1 MDDPWGSPWASSEN
15 VPRSLLSPPPK
26 AFFGGGGGAAGAG
39 SAASSPGLAPWTDN
53 AALGGW
59 PTPDYGDN
67 NIWAVG
73 AADSPARTP
82 HLVPKPDAQTASI
95 AFPENTA
102 ASPAFPPSLRS
113 RTSSVFRQSSPDP
126 WASDSPWLDSSLSLP
141 QPELH
146 SRHDDGDDNAADT
159 RSRDRVGN
167 TPDDVV
173 IRVEEP
179 PVTPR
184 TPAPP
189 SAASGKEDAQPAAQQ
204 DGSRQAAASEHP
216 DVPSKPPSTLSA
228 DSDRGPDRPDSP
240 ITSVDE
246 DHTLRPQHSLR
257 RASGKVAQLVDKFDG
272 IARALSDE
280 STERQRQPSTISE
293 TQERSHGELRAPGS
307 CTPDVSDAEN
317 PGAGALGT
325 SETSSPTRPL
335 SPEPGSAPAA
345 DLHDRHCEGP
355 HTERSTHHAAAPKAP
370 SKPVQELIEKFG
382 PIPFPVDVDRLDDLP
397 DLVVEPS
404 ANEDK
409 HMASEVSDRIISDS
423 FETVEERKAWYRI
436 SRYGSMRKHNSG
448 DDENYHGVVWSSSQ
462 LHGETIKVVR
472 RWMEEDS
479 FSGRPTFGG
488 SKRMGV
494 FNWDSKAAPVDM
506 DKIFG
511 PRPSAAPSRS
521 SSIAL
526 QSHTPRSSTDSGLNS
541 FEQQRVFSSPPAETS
556 SPTSSPAASF
566 GWNSPAPSSPP
577 AKPPYMAF
585 RFPAPPKAPTPLSL
599 PPLVPSAPQADKAVS
614 PVPLAE
620 SGEGAFEDDDDDWG
634 EMVSSPTHVL
644 DSGFPELSAP
654 LTELTNTVSGPMG
667 HRNSNSLAG
676 KPAGSDRSP
685 LVSDREQAPQAV
697 PNARPASAAASKAPM
712 VDAWA
717 SADFSLFETSLP
729 AADARPPPADTS
741 ETVFTKPPVA
751 QRVNTSPSR
760 AVPATPTN
768 VVLGPVIA
776 PKVEEEQERLVRSI
790 IQNLPDLSYMVR

>member
-26 AFFGGGGGAAGAG
+26 AFFGGGGIAGAG

-67 NIWAVG
+67 NIWAAG
-73 AADSPARTP
+73 GGDSPARTP
-82 HLVPKPDAQTASI
+82 HLAPRSDGQTASI
-95 AFPENTA
+95 AFPENAA

-126 WASDSPWLDSSLSLP
+126 WASDSPWLDSSVSLP

-146 SRHDDGDDNAADT
+146 GRHDGDDRPADT
-159 RSRDRVGN
+159 RSNDRVES

-179 PVTPR
+179 LVTPR
-184 TPAPP
+184 TPAPL
-189 SAASGKEDAQPAAQQ
+189 SAVAGKEDAQPAAPPE
-204 DGSRQAAASEHP
+204 GARQAGASEHR

-246 DHTLRPQHSLR
+246 DPTLRPQQPVR

-272 IARALSDE
+272 IVRALSVE
-280 STERQRQPSTISE
+280 STERQRQPSTTSE
-293 TQERSHGELRAPGS
+293 TRDRLHGESKAPSS
-307 CTPDVSDAEN
+307 CAPDVSNAKN
-317 PGAGALGT
+317 PGTGALGKA
-325 SETSSPTRPL
+325 ETPSPTRPL
-335 SPEPGSAPAA
+335 SPEPGSASPA
-345 DLHDRHCEGP
+345 DLEDRRLEDAHE
-355 HTERSTHHAAAPKAP
+355 ELSVHHAAAPKAP

-382 PIPFPVDVDRLDDLP
+382 PIQFPVDVNRLDDLP
-397 DLVVEPS
+397 ELVVDPS
-404 ANEDK
+404 ANENN

-488 SKRMGV
+488 SKRTGV

-511 PRPSAAPSRS
+511 RRSSAAPSRS
-521 SSIAL
+521 SSVAL

-541 FEQQRVFSSPPAETS
+541 FEQQRVFNSPPAETS
-556 SPTSSPAASF
+556 SPTASSAASF
-566 GWNSPAPSSPP
+566 GWNSPAPSSPST
-577 AKPPYMAF
+577 KPPFVAS

-599 PPLVPSAPQADKAVS
+599 PPLVPSAPPVEKAVS
-614 PVPLAE
+614 PVPLAP
-620 SGEGAFEDDDDDWG
+620 SGEGTFGDDDDDWG
-634 EMVSSPTHVL
+634 EMVSSPTHEL
-644 DSGFPELSAP
+644 DSSFPELSTP
-654 LTELTNTVSGPMG
+654 ITELPRTVSVPMG
-667 HRNSNSLAG
+667 QQDSDPPAG
-676 KPAGSDRSP
+676 KPANSDRGT
-685 LVSDREQAPQAV
+685 LVSDREQAPQAP
-697 PNARPASAAASKAPM
+697 PNTTPALVAAPKAPV

-717 SADFSLFETSLP
+717 SADFSLFEAP
-729 AADARPPPADTS
+729 VPVAAPRPPPTDTL
-741 ETVFTKPPVA
+741 ETVFTKPSVA
-751 QRVNTSPSR
+751 HKVNTSSSR
-760 AVPATPTN
+760 AAPATPTT
-768 VVLGPVIA
+768 VVLGPVMA
-776 PKVEEEQERLVRSI
+776 PKIEEEQDRLVRSI